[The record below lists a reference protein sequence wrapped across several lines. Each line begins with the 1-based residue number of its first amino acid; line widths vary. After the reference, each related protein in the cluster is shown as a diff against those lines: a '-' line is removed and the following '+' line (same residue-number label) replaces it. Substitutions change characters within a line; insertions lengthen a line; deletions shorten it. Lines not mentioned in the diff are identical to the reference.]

1 MNVSVHR
8 SFRHTLKRTRASA
21 LPVAR
26 KDMQMLH
33 QQLGSASGSDRSNTN
48 TYSAVNCDYGFSF
61 VDWAQLSLELT
72 GVTAATRVDS
82 DRYEVVLSA
91 ARRAAATLRGDTG
104 GDEKYDDAALG
115 LGNERPPLLS
125 LQPVG
130 STLGIFTS
138 RTISQQR
145 LWCACGA
152 LDQDNRLAGST
163 SFCSGKTQV
172 LGASPWMPLQHD
184 AAASRWAGQVL
195 ASPHMRVGQ
204 VPVVACRPSTS
215 NQSTPAERAAS
226 ELASLSQLAPAPA
239 EPRWG
244 LTNKSCAMSA
254 GRQAAM
260 GGALRTLERS
270 PPASR

>member
-1 MNVSVHR
+1 MLAFTAHSGTPSSARVRQHCLSPAR
-8 SFRHTLKRTRASA
+8 ICRCFTSSSA
-21 LPVAR
+21 LRLGPTAR
-26 KDMQMLH
+26 TPTPIL
-33 QQLGSASGSDRSNTN
+33 LSIAITVSPS
-48 TYSAVNCDYGFSF
+48 VE
-61 VDWAQLSLELT
+61 WAQLSVELT